1 MLHTLQTLIDH
12 SLINISLMMQQQ
24 TCKREQKIIQT
35 LNMNLRVAISN
46 GANSETPVCSHQL
59 VLVDARVINAL
70 IHKLILMKRELE
82 LCQWLG
88 TRPRTRELMSDFTML
103 TTEELMLGQNADGI
117 QVPKKPKELHIS
129 TCTLWPLKDGI
140 TATLLRPLNALN
152 PAISYLLCASNGLI

>member
-1 MLHTLQTLIDH
+1 MQTLTEH
-12 SLINISLMMQQQ
+12 SLINILLMMQQQ
-24 TCKREQKIIQT
+24 TCKREMEKTIQT
-35 LNMNLRVAISN
+35 QKLHLLVPISN
-46 GANSETPVCSHQL
+46 GANTETPVCSHQL
-59 VLVDARVINAL
+59 VLVDALVLNAL

-82 LCQWLG
+82 FCHWLG

-103 TTEELMLGQNADGI
+103 TTEALMLGHNADGH
-117 QVPKKPKELHIS
+117 QVPQKPIEPHIS